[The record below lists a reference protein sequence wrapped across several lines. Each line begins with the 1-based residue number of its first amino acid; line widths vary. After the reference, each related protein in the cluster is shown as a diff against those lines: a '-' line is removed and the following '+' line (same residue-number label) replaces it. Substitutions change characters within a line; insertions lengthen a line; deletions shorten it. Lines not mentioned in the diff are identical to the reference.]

1 MKVESF
7 PKLKKIRSNFLRNT
21 SKNMDIIDRIYTR
34 ISENLKVEKSQLN
47 DEMEVGDIKQWDSL
61 AHINLIVSLEHEFK
75 ITFDVEDTLE
85 MESINDIIEIISDR
99 LK

>member
-1 MKVESF
+1 
-7 PKLKKIRSNFLRNT
+7 
-21 SKNMDIIDRIYTR
+21 MDTKDRIYNR
-34 ISENLKVEKSQLN
+34 ISEILKVEKAQLN

-61 AHINLIVSLEHEFK
+61 AHVNLIIALEHEFK
-75 ITFDVEDTLE
+75 IIFDVDETLD